1 MHQHEPI
8 EAGRA
13 RSGTS
18 APRRAEQRD
27 DIDTL
32 KARMRAAVAS
42 LGMPRHETQAA
53 FALIDT
59 WQRGKGLFPE
69 QATIAGRAFYG
80 ERRTRDALKALR
92 DEHDL
97 ITWERRRYRGV
108 QTSNLYEWTPRFWAI
123 VNAWGGCAT
132 AGKKCRPQAA
142 KSAVRRRQPLPTNGE
157 IPFSERSSLNG
168 IQRGAEA
175 PATTEPPSP
184 APPPEASPFPS
195 FSEQQAEGALGAA
208 PFLSDDDD
216 PAFVELTAAH
226 AAAHAARYR
235 AAIEATGQRYSA
247 HDAGTIRRDFRPA
260 VALELRNLAARAHAL
275 ALGKH
280 RDDLTPDAIRVELTA
295 GIVAAYMAQDRTWL
309 REHRHCLGGL
319 WGNGGNDGK
328 PCDLLALAPRVL
340 ERWAE
345 ALDPGHAPDLAE
357 VLHHA
362 PPNVEH
368 QDDAGDADDVDD
380 TAEIRDACAELR
392 ALAQVQDEP
401 HELAPVPELAELP
414 EPRTAAEIRDALER
428 IDAEAREAAPRRPRI
443 LRGGRAHLATRP
455 RERLAL
461 LAALMALA
469 APAALDGHDHAPP
482 DEAPAAPSWTSAAAP
497 LLRDA
502 RERPARRAPRRSRA
516 PRRRT

>member
-13 RSGTS
+13 RSGAS
-18 APRRAEQRD
+18 APRRAEHRD

-108 QTSNLYEWTPRFWAI
+108 QTSNLYEWTPRFWAV

-132 AGKKCRPQAA
+132 AGKECRPQAA

-175 PATTEPPSP
+175 HTTTEPPSP
-184 APPPEASPFPS
+184 ALAPEASPFPS

-226 AAAHAARYR
+226 AAAHAATYR

-280 RDDLTPDAIRVELTA
+280 RDDLTTDAIRVELTA

-345 ALDPGHAPDLAE
+345 ALEPGHAPDLAE
-357 VLHHA
+357 VLHNA

-368 QDDAGDADDVDD
+368 QNDVDD
-380 TAEIRDACAELR
+380 TAEIHDACAELR

-455 RERLAL
+455 RERLAH
-461 LAALMALA
+461 LAALLALA
-469 APAALDGHDHAPP
+469 APAALDGPDHAPP